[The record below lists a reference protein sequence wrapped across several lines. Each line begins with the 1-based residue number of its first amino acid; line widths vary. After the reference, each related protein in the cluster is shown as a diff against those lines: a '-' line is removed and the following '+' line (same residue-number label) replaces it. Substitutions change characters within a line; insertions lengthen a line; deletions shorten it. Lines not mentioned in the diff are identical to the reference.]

1 MYVLASAVVL
11 TSCAL
16 LINVHGRTF
25 SLNGHIY
32 VLALSWEGRIATAI
46 LKWRNLFGIGMY
58 AKQGSAFGKY

>member
-46 LKWRNLFGIGMY
+46 L
-58 AKQGSAFGKY
+58 